1 MKLKILN
8 NGAKLVK
15 GTNNSAGYDVVASE
29 DITLKPWQ
37 SSMVSTNLFIEI
49 EEGYEGQL
57 RSRSSLSTKHRLIL
71 LNGIGTIDSDYRGE
85 VKVPLLNLGN
95 EEYQINKGDRIAQ
108 LVFNKLVDVEQLD
121 VERLEESERGKG
133 GFGSTGR

>member
-8 NGAKLVK
+8 NGTKLVK

>member
-1 MKLKILN
+1 MKLKILK

>member
-8 NGAKLVK
+8 NGTKLVK

-29 DITLKPWQ
+29 NVILKPWQ

-49 EEGYEGQL
+49 EQGYEGQL

-85 VKVPLLNLGN
+85 IKVPLLNLGN

-108 LVFNKLVDVEQLD
+108 LVFNKLVDVEHLE